1 MPPQA
6 QRRGFQ
12 ATDGAFQ
19 GARWASESTPNTPPR
34 DSKSVDVS
42 AASISDASAAQLAM
56 KVQIAVLKQSM
67 DIQSQSALALLEAV
81 PSPVSSN
88 PPNLGNTIDVMA

>member
-1 MPPQA
+1 MGLRIHIEPTPL
-6 QRRGFQ
+6 R
-12 ATDGAFQ
+12 
-19 GARWASESTPNTPPR
+19 ESKR
-34 DSKSVDVS
+34 VEVS
-42 AASISDASAAQLAM
+42 AASISDASSAQLAM
-56 KVQIAVLKQSM
+56 KVQVAVLKQSM